1 MVWHVHPNLQME
13 GNLTLR
19 LQSWSD
25 YFTFSIESLFSVS
38 SINFSQSL
46 LGFPI
51 SGNTED
57 IAINTVSY
65 QNYSFLR
72 ELEKFKIQIKCLCA
86 HLSTRT
92 AQLLC
97 TMCCI
102 VHVHKNYKV
111 HLYTNCTV
119 PLYMNCKIP
128 LYMNCKVPMYI
139 NCKVPVS
146 FHF

>member
-1 MVWHVHPNLQME
+1 MVRHVHPNLQME

-19 LQSWSD
+19 LQSSSD

-65 QNYSFLR
+65 QNHSF
-72 ELEKFKIQIKCLCA
+72 
-86 HLSTRT
+86 
-92 AQLLC
+92 
-97 TMCCI
+97 
-102 VHVHKNYKV
+102 
-111 HLYTNCTV
+111 
-119 PLYMNCKIP
+119 
-128 LYMNCKVPMYI
+128 
-139 NCKVPVS
+139 
-146 FHF
+146 